1 LESLSKLSQWKDYV
15 KNGDL
20 ALDKTAFM
28 IAKIL
33 QYLPLDIDAQ
43 LQIID
48 SMASD
53 LKNIINRRKR
63 PTEIINAMN
72 EYMFEKQGFA
82 GNMEDYYDPRN
93 SYLNDVIARRSG
105 IPITLSVLYIEL
117 ARRVQ
122 FKLYG
127 VGFPGH
133 FLIKYADNDL
143 EIVLDPFSKGRILA
157 YEDYQVLLDQLYNG
171 QVRFEKRF
179 LNTVTNEQI
188 LIRMLRNLKDAFVYS
203 YDYEKALMATEMVL
217 AINPE
222 IAEEFR
228 DRGMIFYYKKLYSN
242 ALSDLTKYL
251 EMQPDA
257 TDADN
262 ILAIIHDI
270 KTILRQNMYK

>member
-1 LESLSKLSQWKDYV
+1 MESLSKLSQWKDYV